1 MERRFSSVLHILPT
15 GLRNQVKIMIGGAPV
30 SQDFADEIGAD
41 FYGPDSTSGRNYA
54 RDVVS
59 KEA

>member
-1 MERRFSSVLHILPT
+1 
-15 GLRNQVKIMIGGAPV
+15 VKIMIGGAPIR
-30 SQDFADEIGAD
+30 QEFADEIEAD

-54 RDVVS
+54 RDVIS